1 MEAERRWIAQSGSPE
16 GARWQSGAA
25 AKLAAARRGLAG
37 AVIAGA
43 LAAWIYA
50 VPAWPASRDASPPL
64 VLFNANF
71 YTVNDRQ
78 PKAEAIVAANGKIT
92 YVGTTAEALKR
103 APANAQRTD
112 LHGQTVFPGLT
123 DAHAH
128 LLGIG
133 NRELSFDLQGT
144 PSLDEL
150 KRKLAARAAQNTA
163 TPWIVGRGW
172 IESRWN
178 PAVFPT
184 RGDLDPIAPDRP
196 VVLTRADGHALVAN
210 STALKRAGIDRNT
223 PNPPGGEIL
232 KDTSGEP
239 TGMLVDNA
247 MDLVR
252 KLIPPASDA
261 DRMKALEA
269 GAAKYTSLGWTQ
281 LHNAGT
287 PWSETELLCKLYQS
301 GQVKL
306 RVYNAI
312 GGPDPDADRLLKQ
325 GASLDG
331 CGGRLT
337 VRTIKLYIDG
347 ALGSR
352 GAALLE
358 PYSDSP
364 SSRGL
369 FVNEPESLYPILTQA
384 LERGIQIETHAIG
397 DRGNRV
403 TLDLYEKAFN
413 AVPESRRAIAK
424 PRWRIEHAQVI
435 SPQDIPRFA
444 KLGVIASMQPSHAI
458 GDLYFAPARL
468 GPERL
473 KGAYAWKSLLDS
485 GATVVAGSDAPVEIG
500 DPRIEFYAA
509 VARRSLDGHAGD
521 DWHLEE
527 RVSREQA
534 LRMLTL
540 WAAFAAFQ
548 EKERGS
554 IEVGKQAD
562 FSVFSADLM
571 RIPEGEIMGARATL
585 TVIGG
590 QTVYVSP

>member
-1 MEAERRWIAQSGSPE
+1 MDSRSRMKWIVVAAVI
-16 GARWQSGAA
+16 ARTS
-25 AKLAAARRGLAG
+25 LAAAAT
-37 AVIAGA
+37 
-43 LAAWIYA
+43 
-50 VPAWPASRDASPPL
+50 PPL
-64 VLFNANF
+64 VLFNANI
-71 YTVNDRQ
+71 YTVDDAH
-78 PKAEAIVAANGKIT
+78 PKAEAVISANGKIT
-92 YVGTTAEALKR
+92 YVGTTPEALKR
-103 APANAQRTD
+103 APRDAQRID

-150 KRKLAARAAQNTA
+150 KRRLAARAKQNPTA
-163 TPWIVGRGW
+163 PWIIGRGW

-178 PAVFPT
+178 PAVFPS
-184 RGDLDPIAPDRP
+184 RADLDAMVSDRP

-210 STALKRAGIDRNT
+210 SVALQRAGIDRDT
-223 PNPPGGEIL
+223 ANPAGGEIL
-232 KDTSGEP
+232 KDKSGEP

-247 MDLVR
+247 MDLIR
-252 KLIPPASDA
+252 KLVPPATDA
-261 DRMKALEA
+261 ERMKALEA

-301 GQVKL
+301 GRITL

-312 GGPDPDADRLLKQ
+312 NGAGPDSGPEANRSDADRLLQ
-325 GASLDG
+325 RGASIDG

-369 FVNEPESLYPILTQA
+369 FVNEPDALYPILTQA
-384 LERGIQIETHAIG
+384 LERGIQVETHAIG

-403 TLDLYEKAFN
+403 MLDLYEKAFN
-413 AVPESRRAIAK
+413 AVPESRRAVAK

-435 SPQDIPRFA
+435 SPIDIPRFA

-468 GPERL
+468 GPDRL

-509 VARRSLDGHAGD
+509 VARRSLDGHAND

-540 WAAFAAFQ
+540 WPAYAAFQ

-562 FSVFSADLM
+562 FTVLSSDLM
-571 RIPEGEIMGARATL
+571 RVPEGEIMKARVML

-590 QTVYVSP
+590 QVVYGAH

>member
-1 MEAERRWIAQSGSPE
+1 MEARGRKMI
-16 GARWQSGAA
+16 AA
-25 AKLAAARRGLAG
+25 A
-37 AVIAGA
+37 IAGA
-43 LAAWIYA
+43 LLCTSLATSAATPSLLLINGN
-50 VPAWPASRDASPPL
+50 V
-64 VLFNANF
+64 
-71 YTVNDRQ
+71 YTVDDRH
-78 PKAEAIVAANGKIT
+78 PKAEAVVTANGKIT

-103 APANAQRTD
+103 APKDAQRVD

-128 LLGIG
+128 LMGIG
-133 NRELSFDLQGT
+133 NRELRFDLQGT
-144 PSLDEL
+144 TSLEEL
-150 KRKLAARAAQNTA
+150 KSKLAARAKQRPDD
-163 TPWIVGRGW
+163 PWIIGRGW
-172 IESRWN
+172 IESRWQ
-178 PAVFPT
+178 PPVFPT
-184 RGDLDPIAPDRP
+184 KADLDAVVSDRP

-210 STALKRAGIDRNT
+210 SAALKRAGIDRNT
-223 PNPPGGEIL
+223 PNPSGGEIL
-232 KDTSGEP
+232 EDAAGEP

-247 MDLVR
+247 MDVIGKLV
-252 KLIPPASDA
+252 PPATEA
-261 DRMKALEA
+261 ERMKALEA

-287 PWSETELLCKLYQS
+287 PWTETELLCRLYQS

-325 GASLDG
+325 GASIDG

-337 VRTIKLYIDG
+337 IRTIKLYIDG

-364 SSRGL
+364 TSRGL
-369 FVNEPESLYPILTQA
+369 YVNEPDTLYPILTQA

-403 TLDLYEKAFN
+403 VLDLYEKAFN
-413 AVPESRRAIAK
+413 AVPETRRGVVK

-435 SPQDIPRFA
+435 DPADIPRFA

-468 GPERL
+468 GPDRL

-485 GATVVAGSDAPVEIG
+485 GATVVAGSDAPVEVG

-540 WAAFAAFQ
+540 WPAYAAFQ

-562 FSVFSADLM
+562 FTAFSADLM
-571 RIPEGEIMGARATL
+571 KVPEAEIMKARVTL
-585 TVIGG
+585 TVIAGEL
-590 QTVYVSP
+590 VYTAAD